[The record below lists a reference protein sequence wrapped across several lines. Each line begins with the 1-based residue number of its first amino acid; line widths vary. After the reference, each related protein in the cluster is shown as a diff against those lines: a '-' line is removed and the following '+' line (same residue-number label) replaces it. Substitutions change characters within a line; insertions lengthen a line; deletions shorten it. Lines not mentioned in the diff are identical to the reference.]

1 MSEMEQKLLIDKQYF
16 YQLLELINSNNEEDY
31 SLAFQ
36 IIENMEYSNN
46 FMYILFL
53 FRNCISSKREL
64 WQKVAPES
72 YTYASSLKEKYSFN
86 IQGMYSVLKNDTLTE
101 EQKEFISE
109 QFSKSLHDTLKN
121 YGYSFLKRVT
131 FELEW

>member
-1 MSEMEQKLLIDKQYF
+1 MSEIEQKLVIDKQYF

-72 YTYASSLKEKYSFN
+72 YNYATYYVGQLSQYTGNNS
-86 IQGMYSVLKNDTLTE
+86 IGVGRG
-101 EQKEFISE
+101 
-109 QFSKSLHDTLKN
+109 SKSNKGSWADHSN
-121 YGYSFLKRVT
+121 
-131 FELEW
+131 